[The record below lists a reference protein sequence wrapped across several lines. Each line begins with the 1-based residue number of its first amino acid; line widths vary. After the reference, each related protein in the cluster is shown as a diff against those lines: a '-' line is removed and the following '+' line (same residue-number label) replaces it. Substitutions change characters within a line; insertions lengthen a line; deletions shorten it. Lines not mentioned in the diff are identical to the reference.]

1 MKRLP
6 LTVIAGYLGAGKTTL
21 INRLLAEPHGARL
34 MVLVNDFGAINID
47 AELLESADEDTL
59 TLSNGC
65 VCCTIGGDLF
75 MAIGDAL
82 DRVPRPDHL
91 VIEASGV
98 AQPAKI
104 ANAALA
110 ERELLYSGIVTVVDA
125 LNYPA
130 LARDSLV
137 GEQVKTQVREA
148 DLVLLAKGESAGLKL
163 ELTVLSGAPVMALEE
178 DLPLAE
184 LLLER
189 SEHAGPVA
197 GGSAHPAYQSWSC
210 EEARVFER
218 AHLLNKLA
226 ARPAGVYRIKGRLR
240 GESGGL
246 ELHVVGG
253 QVSVRDCAQPKA
265 GQIVAI
271 GPKAAL
277 SADDIERWWA
287 ADG

>member
-1 MKRLP
+1 MSRLP
-6 LTVIAGYLGAGKTTL
+6 LTTIAGYLGAGKTTL

-91 VIEASGV
+91 IIEASGV

-110 ERELLYSGIVTVVDA
+110 EPDLLYGGVVTLVDA
-125 LNYPA
+125 LEYRR
-130 LARDSLV
+130 LAADPLV
-137 GEQVKTQVREA
+137 GDQVKDQVRAA
-148 DLVLLAKGESAGLKL
+148 DLVLVTKAQDAGLAL
-163 ELTVLSGAPVMALEE
+163 ELGALARAPVMEASE
-178 DLPLAE
+178 DVVISDMLLGLAPE
-184 LLLER
+184 
-189 SEHAGPVA
+189 SGPEA
-197 GGSAHPAYQSWSC
+197 NPAPHPAYTSWSA
-210 EEARVFER
+210 EEPRVFTRE
-218 AHLLNKLA
+218 ALLEKIA
-226 ARPAGVYRIKGRLR
+226 GRPEGLYRMKGRLAAKD
-240 GESGGL
+240 GGL

-253 QVSVRDCAQPKA
+253 QVSVTECQTPARPSL
-265 GQIVAI
+265 VAI
-271 GPKAAL
+271 GPKAAV
-277 SADDIERWWA
+277 SPEAIVAWW
-287 ADG
+287 DS